1 MAKAK
6 RKYTTIEDIAAKALE
21 GNVNA
26 LKEITAGRKVRVEI
40 LPRTGK
46 KGGGGG
52 GRRRRR
58 K

>member
-46 KGGGGG
+46 KGGGG
-52 GRRRRR
+52 RRRRR